1 MGDGDELKC
10 NYLCIGAGTSTMSF
24 VDTMLSSTDK
34 STTFIIVDKHP
45 APGGHWNVA
54 YAFVTLHQPSGAY
67 GVPSEPLGKV
77 KNGREVFDPDDL
89 ATGAEVLAYYSPPS
103 HQSVLGKK
111 GTATRRR
118 KLSSRCGVPERRGL
132 H

>member
-1 MGDGDELKC
+1 MGDGDELNC

-34 STTFIIVDKHP
+34 SITFIIVDKQP

-54 YAFVTLHQPSGAY
+54 YQFVTLHQPSGAY

-77 KNGREVFDPDDL
+77 KEERASFS
-89 ATGAEVLAYYSPPS
+89 TGQRTGL
-103 HQSVLGKK
+103 
-111 GTATRRR
+111 
-118 KLSSRCGVPERRGL
+118 GL
-132 H
+132 HIYRACVCTHMCGAGRPYFTTFS